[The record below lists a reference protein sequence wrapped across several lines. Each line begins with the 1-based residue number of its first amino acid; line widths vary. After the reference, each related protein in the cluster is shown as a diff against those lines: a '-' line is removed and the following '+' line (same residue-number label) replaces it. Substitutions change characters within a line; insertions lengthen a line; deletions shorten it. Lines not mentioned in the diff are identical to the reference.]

1 MPQKKTPARKQQ
13 AKSVAGVYRKGASI
27 RTLARKTGKSY
38 GTVHNMLVETGTK
51 RRSRGGPNHR
61 GKGKHQQT

>member
-1 MPQKKTPARKQQ
+1 MAKSAARKST
-13 AKSVAGVYRKGASI
+13 AKSVASSYKKGSSI

-38 GTVHNMLVETGTK
+38 GTVHNMLKETGTK

-61 GKGKHQQT
+61 KK

>member
-1 MPQKKTPARKQQ
+1 MPQKKTPARKAA
-13 AKSVAGVYRKGASI
+13 AKTVASTYRKGASI
-27 RTLARKTGKSY
+27 RSLARKTGKSY

-61 GKGKHQQT
+61 GRGKHQS

>member
-1 MPQKKTPARKQQ
+1 MTKSPARK
-13 AKSVAGVYRKGASI
+13 AAARSVASSYKKGSSI

-38 GTVHNMLVETGTK
+38 GTVHNMLKETGTK

-61 GKGKHQQT
+61 KH